1 MMFARPV
8 TLALLATTAECLH
21 IPVSTSHSPFAKKA
35 LSIVKA
41 HPIVQSNSYTE
52 WFADGD
58 ASIEEAQHLVKQFSV
73 FSNRTRTPVSHESPR
88 IALSRAPSRS
98 PRRAPSRVRSRIP
111 SLLWTCPPVCAV
123 FLLAQLNKIINAPTL
138 EEMRE
143 GKEILANEIGV
154 VFKPKAKK
162 SKDLVGQFDPSIV
175 STEGTVEGGVYSNR
189 AAHFEWLC
197 DVGASIGL
205 SFDELGKR
213 RHGTP
218 ATLHFCDKL
227 YEIYGSEDL
236 SVSLGAS
243 FAIEHWANAGFWDD
257 LVDGFTK
264 LNKRDGPGV
273 KLSDGTVSHKSPLG
287 FWKFHQALEAQHADH
302 TMDEL
307 EEAYAAGRITDEAKF
322 EEAAN
327 AMLDACKVFWDGLDA
342 DSRGEPLELTHE
354 QTDRFSA

>member
-1 MMFARPV
+1 MACLNTFERDLV
-8 TLALLATTAECLH
+8 T
-21 IPVSTSHSPFAKKA
+21 
-35 LSIVKA
+35 
-41 HPIVQSNSYTE
+41 
-52 WFADGD
+52 
-58 ASIEEAQHLVKQFSV
+58 QFSV
-73 FSNRTRTPVSHESPR
+73 FSN
-88 IALSRAPSRS
+88 L
-98 PRRAPSRVRSRIP
+98 
-111 SLLWTCPPVCAV
+111 

-154 VFKPKAKK
+154 VFKPKSKRT
-162 SKDLVGQFDPSIV
+162 KDLAGSFDPSIV
-175 STEGTVEGGVYSNR
+175 STSGTVEGGVYSNR

-197 DVGASIGL
+197 DVGMSIGL
-205 SFDELGKR
+205 GFEDLGKR
-213 RHGTP
+213 RHGSE

-227 YEIYGSEDL
+227 YEIYGSDDL

-264 LNKRDGPGV
+264 LNERPGPGV
-273 KLSDGTVSHKSPLG
+273 TLGDGTVSHRAPLG
-287 FWKFHQALEAQHADH
+287 FWKFHQALEAQHAAH

-327 AMLDACKVFWDGLDA
+327 AMLDACAVFWEGLDA
-342 DSRGEPLELTHE
+342 ARKGEEYSVPEG
-354 QTDRFSA
+354 AAAKYGI